1 MDNDKERQKRI
12 EQLEKENLALEELND
27 LSQMK
32 KRIMDEIGLKERLN
46 IEDDDLDKDKK
57 VLEYL
62 AKQRK

>member
-1 MDNDKERQKRI
+1 MDEDKERQKRI

-27 LSQMK
+27 LSEIR
-32 KRIMDEIGLKERLN
+32 KRVMDEMGLKERLN

-62 AKQRK
+62 ANQRK